1 MLKKIFIY
9 ILFTLFSF
17 TVLAQKASIRGRVT
31 DTLEKKALENS
42 SVLLLRSTDSILV
55 KTVRTDKEGHF
66 EWNNLAKGDY
76 KLLISYP
83 KMADYIRNL
92 RIAENTV
99 LDLGNINMEL
109 KSKLLNEVVIAATKN
124 AVRMRGDTLVFQAD
138 SFAVRTNANVQELL
152 KRLPG
157 FDIDKNG
164 MIKAQGKE
172 VKTVLV
178 DGDEF
183 FGDDPLLAT
192 KYLKANAVEEVQ
204 VYDRKSKTAEL
215 TGIDDGVKNKT
226 INIRLKENA
235 KNGYLSTL
243 DANAGSD
250 AFQDYGGMMGIF
262 KNKLKTA
269 IFGTYSTLDNESK
282 INNSM
287 RKLKGEEYDQIE
299 VGDDGSSIMY
309 SSGGDDDDDYYSSA
323 GGLPSNLN
331 LGAHFSDKFD
341 SNKMGLKLNFK
352 VFDNKNK
359 NIKTSNSQELLPDGK
374 RFFSRGRTEDHSKVT
389 GENIRGTY
397 NYHVDS
403 LSTLKISF
411 GLKKN
416 RNYTESN
423 TINGSTN
430 DVEQIISQNKQSNI
444 GNGSNNAF
452 NGNINWSKRFKKK
465 GRVLSIDIQPEN
477 QSNDGLER
485 SINHT
490 EYFDNDGNWNRSEDI
505 NLIKDNTGSQ
515 NSIGAR
521 VSYAETLT
529 KRWSIET
536 GYTFKTISS
545 SSNRLVYDYVN
556 GIKSKIDS
564 LSNNFKF
571 INFSNIGKMIFQYKV
586 KNFSI
591 SSGLEAT
598 ITTFEL
604 KDLDRGSNFQRKYL
618 NLSPR
623 TNLFYKLSNNTS
635 MALNYNGFTQQPS
648 IEQIQ
653 PVRQINN
660 PLFQVIGNSLLR
672 PSFTNNFGISYNS
685 FLMNSDQYISGYLNY
700 GFTNNAIVSSEN
712 VDDFNK
718 RISSFV
724 NLDGNNSLSGNMYYS
739 KGFSKIHFRMG
750 LDLSFYRSN
759 NIAII
764 NAVKNKTANTQ
775 YNVKGSFNYYTSSVD
790 LSYSPSATIMYG
802 KSSIGGLN
810 DGKSITHNHEFSGT
824 VQLPYKT
831 EFNSTVSI
839 SLRPANASFVQDLNV
854 VIWNSY
860 LATKLGKNEALELKI
875 TVTDILNQKIG
886 YNRFVGGNVISEN
899 TFSYIPRYVLFGL
912 NWNLSGNFVKSAINK

>member
-1 MLKKIFIY
+1 MLKKFFIY

-17 TVLAQKASIRGRVT
+17 TVLAQRASIKGIVA
-31 DTLEKKALENS
+31 DTLEKKVLENS
-42 SVLLLRSTDSILV
+42 SVLLLRSADSILV
-55 KTVRTDKEGHF
+55 RTVRADKEGRF
-66 EWNNLAKGDY
+66 EWSNLAKGDY

-83 KMADYIRNL
+83 KMADYVRNL
-92 RIAENTV
+92 RLSENTV
-99 LDLGNINMEL
+99 LDLGRINMEL

-157 FDIDKNG
+157 INVDKNG
-164 MIKAQGKE
+164 TIKAQGKE

-192 KYLKANAVEEVQ
+192 KYLKANAVDEVQ

-215 TGIDDGVKNKT
+215 TGIDDGIKNKT
-226 INIRLKENA
+226 INIKLKENA
-235 KNGYLSTL
+235 RNGYLSTL
-243 DANAGSD
+243 DANAGSSN
-250 AFQDYGGMMGIF
+250 FQDYGGMMGIF

-309 SSGGDDDDDYYSSA
+309 SSGGDDDDDYYSST

-331 LGAHFSDKFD
+331 LGAHFSDKFY

-352 VFDNKNK
+352 VFDNKNT

-374 RFFSRGRTEDHSKVT
+374 RFFSQGKTDDRSKVT

-397 NYHVDS
+397 NYHIDS

-416 RNYTESN
+416 RNYTESG
-423 TINGSTN
+423 TINGSSSETG
-430 DVEQIISQNKQSNI
+430 QIISQNNQSNI
-444 GNGSNNAF
+444 GNGFSDTF
-452 NGNINWSKRFKKK
+452 NGNINWSRRFKKK
-465 GRVLSIDIQPEN
+465 GRALSIDIQPEN
-477 QSNDGLER
+477 LNNKGLER
-485 SINHT
+485 SLNHT
-490 EYFDNDGNWNRSEDI
+490 EYYDNNGNWNRSEDI
-505 NLIKDNTGSQ
+505 NLIKNNSGTQ
-515 NSIGAR
+515 NSIGTR
-521 VSYAETLT
+521 ISYAETLT
-529 KRWSIET
+529 KRWSLEA

-545 SSNRLVYDYVN
+545 SSNRLVQNYTT
-556 GIKSKIDS
+556 GIKTKIDS
-564 LSNNFKF
+564 LSNDFKF
-571 INFSNIGKMIFQYKV
+571 INFSNIGKMIFQYKA

-604 KDLDRGSNFQRKYL
+604 KDLDLGSNFQRKYL

-623 TNLFYKLSNNTS
+623 TNLYYKLSNNTS
-635 MALNYNGFTQQPS
+635 LAVNYNGFTQQPS

-660 PLFQVIGNSLLR
+660 PLFQVIGNPLLR
-672 PSFTNNFGISYNS
+672 PSFTNNFGVSYNS

-700 GFTNNAIVSSEN
+700 GFTNNAIANSEN
-712 VDDFNK
+712 VDEFNK

-724 NLDGNNSLSGNMYYS
+724 NLDGNNSLSGNVYYS
-739 KGFSKIHFRMG
+739 KGFSKLHFRMG
-750 LDLSFYRSN
+750 LDMSFYRSN

-764 NAVKNKTANTQ
+764 NAVKNRTANTQ
-775 YNVKGSFNYYTSSVD
+775 YNVKGSFNYYTSKVD
-790 LSYSPSATIMYG
+790 VSYSPSATIMYG
-802 KSSIGGLN
+802 KSSIGGIN

-824 VQLPYKT
+824 VQLPYRT
-831 EFNSTVSI
+831 EFNSTVSV
-839 SLRPANASFVQDLNV
+839 SLRPANASFGQDLNV

-860 LATKLGKNEALELKI
+860 LAMKMGKGEALELKL

-899 TFSYIPRYVLFGL
+899 TFSYIPRYVLFGVS
-912 NWNLSGNFVKSAINK
+912 WNLSGNFTKTVVNP